1 MNSNTKLIIGAIL
14 ALIIGVGGGYYY
26 GNSQGKQAGLDDGIV
41 QGRQQIL
48 DEQEKK
54 RQEEL
59 AKVADEANIFND
71 IEDIANPFKDTYKNP
86 FAQ

>member
-1 MNSNTKLIIGAIL
+1 MDNNKKLVIVAIL
-14 ALIIGVGGGYYY
+14 ALIIGVAVGYYY
-26 GNSQGKQAGLDDGIV
+26 GNSQGEQAGIDEGIA

-71 IEDIANPFKDTYKNP
+71 IEDVANPFKGTYKNP

>member
-1 MNSNTKLIIGAIL
+1 MDNNKKLVISAIL
-14 ALIIGVGGGYYY
+14 ALIVGVAAGYYY
-26 GNSQGKQAGLDDGIV
+26 GNSQGRQAGIDDGIT

-71 IEDIANPFKDTYKNP
+71 IEDVANPFKDTYKNP